1 VSEFEEIYR
10 TYMTDVYR
18 YARGLTLDERW
29 AEEVTQETF
38 FRAMRSLHNFR
49 GECEVRVWLCH
60 IAKNI
65 VRTEQRRRGRYT
77 EDDTALQELTEP
89 VDLTE
94 LVADRQTALSL
105 HRLLHRME
113 EPYKEVFSLRVFGE
127 LSFAQIG
134 ELFGRTDHW
143 ACVTFHRA
151 KEKIQKEMSQL

>member
-1 VSEFEEIYR
+1 
-10 TYMTDVYR
+10 
-18 YARGLTLDERW
+18 
-29 AEEVTQETF
+29 
-38 FRAMRSLHNFR
+38 MRSLHNFR